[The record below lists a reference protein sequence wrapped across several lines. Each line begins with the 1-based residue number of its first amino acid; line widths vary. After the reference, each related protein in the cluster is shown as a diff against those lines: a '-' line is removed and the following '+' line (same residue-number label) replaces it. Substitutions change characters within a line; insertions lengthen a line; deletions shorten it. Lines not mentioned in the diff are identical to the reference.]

1 MGFSPAEITLQN
13 WSDTTDL
20 ELFAKAAF
28 LVFWL
33 VSCNFIPNILDQRVF
48 TYNS

>member
-1 MGFSPAEITLQN
+1 VGFSPAEITLQN

-28 LVFWL
+28 LVFL
-33 VSCNFIPNILDQRVF
+33 VGLLQFYTEYTGSESLHI
-48 TYNS
+48 